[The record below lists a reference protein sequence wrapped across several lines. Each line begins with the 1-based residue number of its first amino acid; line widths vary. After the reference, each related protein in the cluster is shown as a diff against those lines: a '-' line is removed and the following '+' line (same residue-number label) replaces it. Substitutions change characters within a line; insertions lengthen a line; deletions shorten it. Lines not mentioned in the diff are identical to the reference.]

1 MILGVRKN
9 WLTYLFALVTNIS
22 YDLPFLSERACPES
36 AISARPGDGDLHR
49 ETEEGGGAPPR
60 TATGTG
66 SNSGSHCYCQDT
78 DQHRYIRL
86 HLESMHE
93 P

>member
-9 WLTYLFALVTNIS
+9 LLTYLFALVTDIS

-66 SNSGSHCYCQDT
+66 SNSGLHCYYQNT
-78 DQHRYIRL
+78 DQHRYI
-86 HLESMHE
+86 
-93 P
+93 

>member
-9 WLTYLFALVTNIS
+9 WLTYLFALVTDIS

-36 AISARPGDGDLHR
+36 AISARPGDGDLHK

-66 SNSGSHCYCQDT
+66 SNLGSHCYCQNT
-78 DQHRYIRL
+78 DQHRYI
-86 HLESMHE
+86 
-93 P
+93 

>member
-1 MILGVRKN
+1 MRKN
-9 WLTYLFALVTNIS
+9 WLTYLSALVTDIS

-49 ETEEGGGAPPR
+49 ETEEGGGAPSR

-66 SNSGSHCYCQDT
+66 SHCYCQDM
-78 DQHRYIRL
+78 DQHRYIWL